1 MVLFLFLKETG
12 VYQIYVKA
20 MQEDGIGALYRE
32 YEELK
37 KKLEQ
42 EGLFSQEHKKK
53 IRIRSEEAQTK
64 LLLPM
69 FLTLAAILVM
79 VAAPAMMSMQ
89 I

>member
-1 MVLFLFLKETG
+1 MLSRDLRRGDEFLLDRL
-12 VYQIYVKA
+12 
-20 MQEDGIGALYRE
+20 QEMN
-32 YEELK
+32 
-37 KKLEQ
+37 Q
-42 EGLFSQEHKKK
+42 EAWEEHKKK

>member
-1 MVLFLFLKETG
+1 MLSRDLRRGDEFLLDRL
-12 VYQIYVKA
+12 
-20 MQEDGIGALYRE
+20 QEMN
-32 YEELK
+32 
-37 KKLEQ
+37 Q
-42 EGLFSQEHKKK
+42 EAWEEHKKK
-53 IRIRSEEAQTK
+53 VRIRSEEAQTK